1 MGLLRCK
8 ISVYPSFSTAPCRA
22 CSTPDA
28 GDTPHEKGQMG
39 AFDYRNFDDRRKNSV
54 SAKQMLLEKFKAR
67 PPADDPEMIAKA
79 QARAEVARARE
90 ERAREREA
98 ARIAAEKAAAEAK
111 RAREEAELAAQ
122 IAREE
127 AEALAAAEAKAAEL
141 VAKKAARD
149 ARYAARKAKARR

>member
-1 MGLLRCK
+1 M
-8 ISVYPSFSTAPCRA
+8 S
-22 CSTPDA
+22 
-28 GDTPHEKGQMG
+28 
-39 AFDYRNFDDRRKNSV
+39 AFDYRNFDDRRKNSA

-67 PPADDPEMIAKA
+67 PPADDPDMIAKA

-90 ERAREREA
+90 ERTREREA
-98 ARIAAEKAAAEAK
+98 ARIAAEKQAAAEK

-127 AEALAAAEAKAAEL
+127 EETRLAAERKTIDLAE
-141 VAKKAARD
+141 KKAQRD

>member
-1 MGLLRCK
+1 
-8 ISVYPSFSTAPCRA
+8 
-22 CSTPDA
+22 
-28 GDTPHEKGQMG
+28 MG
-39 AFDYRNFDDRRKNSV
+39 AFDYRNFDDRKKNSA

-79 QARAEVARARE
+79 EARAAIARARE
-90 ERAREREA
+90 ERIREREA

-127 AEALAAAEAKAAEL
+127 EEARLAAERKAAVLIER
-141 VAKKAARD
+141 KAARD

>member
-1 MGLLRCK
+1 M
-8 ISVYPSFSTAPCRA
+8 S
-22 CSTPDA
+22 
-28 GDTPHEKGQMG
+28 
-39 AFDYRNFDDRRKNSV
+39 AFDYRNFDDRRKNSA

-79 QARAEVARARE
+79 QARAEIARARD

-98 ARIAAEKAAAEAK
+98 ARIAAEKQAAEEK

-127 AEALAAAEAKAAEL
+127 EEARLAAERKAIDLAE
-141 VAKKAARD
+141 KKAQRD

>member
-1 MGLLRCK
+1 
-8 ISVYPSFSTAPCRA
+8 
-22 CSTPDA
+22 
-28 GDTPHEKGQMG
+28 MG
-39 AFDYRNFDDRRKNSV
+39 AFDYRNFDDRKKNSA

-79 QARAEVARARE
+79 EARAAVARARD
-90 ERAREREA
+90 ERTREREA
-98 ARIAAEKAAAEAK
+98 ARIAAEKAAAEEK

-127 AEALAAAEAKAAEL
+127 EETRLAAERRAAEL
-141 VAKKAARD
+141 IERKASRD